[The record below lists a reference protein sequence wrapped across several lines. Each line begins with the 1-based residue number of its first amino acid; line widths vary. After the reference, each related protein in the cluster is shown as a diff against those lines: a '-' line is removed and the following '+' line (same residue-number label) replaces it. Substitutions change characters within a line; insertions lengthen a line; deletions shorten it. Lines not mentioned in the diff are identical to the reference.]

1 MSDVLTLASSWRAAQ
16 FEEAQAADVTTSKWE
31 APLRA
36 MESEVL
42 YMIHDI
48 LRRDHP
54 KDWRCMSMFVLD
66 AYRTVRVFVL
76 RVTREGRLHVEQLV
90 PASGDT
96 SHTVWLAIY

>member
-1 MSDVLTLASSWRAAQ
+1 M
-16 FEEAQAADVTTSKWE
+16 EA
-31 APLRA
+31 
-36 MESEVL
+36 EVL

-66 AYRTVRVFVL
+66 SYRAVRVFVL
-76 RVTREGRLHVEQLV
+76 RVTREGRLVVEQLV

-96 SHTVWLAIY
+96 SHTVWLAIYEGHMQMVVPFLVVFFGGA